1 MPDLH
6 TRITR
11 SFENEAIPSLS
22 EYVAIECLSPA
33 FDPSWDDTGAI
44 EAAVQHLCAWASSR
58 AIADLQVS
66 IERLEGRTPVLFIEV
81 GSTGAD
87 VGTALLYG
95 HLDKQPPLGSWTEG
109 LAPYDPVRRGDL
121 LFGRGTADD
130 GYSLYSAL
138 IALEALE
145 AAQRPHGRCVIIIE
159 ASEESGSPD
168 LEAHLDQLAARL
180 GDVDLVV
187 CLDSGALDFD
197 RLWITSSLRG
207 NLVITVRVEVLTQ
220 GVHSGEASG
229 VVPSSF
235 RILRQLLDRIE
246 DPETGETRLEALRVQ
261 PPAHL
266 LAAAATL
273 DDELD
278 DPLSRAFPVAPGLD
292 LMGRDGTDRLIRQ
305 SWSASVSIIGM
316 DGIPSVA
323 EGGNVLRPSTTA
335 KLSIRIP
342 PSVDAVVAQEAVVA
356 ALSASPPCG
365 ASVSVDAEQPAQ
377 GWVAAPLA
385 PWLKV
390 AVDEASSMAFGRPAG
405 VLGEGGSIPFLAALG
420 LRFPEAQFVATGVL
434 GPGSNAH
441 GPDESLHVPCA
452 ISVTTALS
460 VILEA
465 HARRGRH

>member
-1 MPDLH
+1 MSDLH
-6 TRITR
+6 ARIAR
-11 SFENEAIPSLS
+11 SFETTAVPSLG

-33 FDPSWDDTGAI
+33 FDPSWESTGAI
-44 EAAVQHLCAWASSR
+44 EAAVQHLVAWARSR
-58 AIADLQVS
+58 KIADLAVS
-66 IERLEGRTPVLFIEV
+66 IQRLEGRTPVIVIDV
-81 GSTGAD
+81 GSTGDD

-95 HLDKQPPLGSWTEG
+95 HLDKQPPLGSWSEG
-109 LAPYDPVRRGDL
+109 LAPFVPVRRGDL

-138 IALEALE
+138 IAIEALE
-145 AAQRPHGRCVIIIE
+145 AGGLPHGRCVLLIE

-168 LEAHLDQLAARL
+168 LEVHLDQLVARL
-180 GDVDLVV
+180 GDVNLVV

-207 NLVITVRVEVLTQ
+207 NLVITVQVEVLTH

-246 DPETGETRLEALRVQ
+246 DPETGETRVDELRVQ

-273 DDELD
+273 ADELD
-278 DPLSRAFPVAPGLD
+278 DPLSRAFPAVSDLA
-292 LMGRDGTDRLIRQ
+292 LMGRDGADRLIRQ
-305 SWSASVSIIGM
+305 SWSTSVSVIGI
-316 DGIPSVA
+316 DGVPSVA

-342 PSVDAVVAQEAVVA
+342 PSVDAHAAQDAVVA
-356 ALSASPPCG
+356 TLRAAPPSG
-365 ASVSVDAEQPAQ
+365 ATVSVHAEQPAQ

-385 PWLKV
+385 PWLKD
-390 AVDEASSMAFGRPAG
+390 AVDEASTLAFGRPAG

-420 LRFPEAQFVATGVL
+420 IRFPEAQFVATGVL

-441 GPDESLHVPCA
+441 GPDESLHIPCA
-452 ISVTTALS
+452 ISVTTALG
-460 VILEA
+460 VILSA
-465 HARRGRH
+465 HARRSRR